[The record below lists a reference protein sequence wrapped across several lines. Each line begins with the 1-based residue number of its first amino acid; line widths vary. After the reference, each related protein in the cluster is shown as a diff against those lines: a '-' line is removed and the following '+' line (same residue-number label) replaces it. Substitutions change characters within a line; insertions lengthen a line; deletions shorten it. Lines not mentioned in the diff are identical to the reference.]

1 MSWRVIVGI
10 SFAPE
15 PWTFRNRSQSGPASM
30 ASHLDVAKSD
40 GNLGN
45 VLVDMGKPE
54 EALVHLQKGLE
65 I

>member
-1 MSWRVIVGI
+1 
-10 SFAPE
+10 
-15 PWTFRNRSQSGPASM
+15 M
-30 ASHLDVAKSD
+30 ASHLDVGKSD